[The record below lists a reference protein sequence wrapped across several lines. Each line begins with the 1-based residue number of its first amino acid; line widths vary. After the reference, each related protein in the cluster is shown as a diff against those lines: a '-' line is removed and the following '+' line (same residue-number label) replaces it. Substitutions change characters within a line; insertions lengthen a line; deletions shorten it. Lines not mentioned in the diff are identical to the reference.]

1 MASQADSA
9 TAFTGVSNGMG
20 SIIGKCLLLAE
31 GVEELCCQQPAN
43 VIPFFLVVL
52 RKEHGNDG
60 TRSRTTRP
68 TFL

>member
-1 MASQADSA
+1 MSAFGGKADVFHYPA
-9 TAFTGVSNGMG
+9 KGP
-20 SIIGKCLLLAE
+20 LLAE